1 MKITYR
7 IMKIKNTMYSD
18 GFYSG
23 YDSYG
28 LFEVYEHPNG
38 SFSRPMEPE
47 LEADSID
54 VLRQEVELMLQAF
67 DLPIFED

>member
-1 MKITYR
+1 MKIVDPTHYGD
-7 IMKIKNTMYSD
+7 D
-18 GFYSG
+18 GW
-23 YDSYG
+23 G

-38 SFSRPMEPE
+38 SFSHPMEPE

-54 VLRQEVELMLQAF
+54 ILRQEVELMLQAF